1 MAIFGEKPHFSFTE
15 GCWEA
20 LSGAGSREVAE
31 IGRLLSG
38 SFKRIHAGCDQ
49 FSQLHLLYAL
59 CSGASEQGSQIW
71 LCENTDLPSLRFGGR
86 IMGADCSVFI
96 HGSGLRL
103 FLFGKDGFPISAEKL
118 RKIANSQPIQL
129 PEKPGQIHSS
139 TSFRSIYISNIADN
153 STGRR
158 ASISAGVSC
167 GSSSVRSLWLEF
179 FTGSDDQLVFQVSEE
194 GMRVNAYSAKLGFI
208 SAEKLTIAYACQQ
221 AARGE
226 TVWLPEDLH
235 FAADSVKGDI
245 RRFSPEEIPPAAA
258 AQRFL
263 TDPLFMCV
271 ELASN
276 KERLLRTV
284 SELPGM
290 ATVSREVALQPGASL
305 SGKTRFSAENGRVI
319 AAPSGTGRIRVV
331 AQSHSMEAASEL
343 CADWC
348 QRLRRAPSK

>member
-1 MAIFGEKPHFSFTE
+1 MELFDICDEKGIP
-15 GCWEA
+15 
-20 LSGAGSREVAE
+20 
-31 IGRLLSG
+31 
-38 SFKRIHAGCDQ
+38 
-49 FSQLHLLYAL
+49 
-59 CSGASEQGSQIW
+59 
-71 LCENTDLPSLRFGGR
+71 
-86 IMGADCSVFI
+86 
-96 HGSGLRL
+96 
-103 FLFGKDGFPISAEKL
+103 
-118 RKIANSQPIQL
+118 
-129 PEKPGQIHSS
+129 
-139 TSFRSIYISNIADN
+139 
-153 STGRR
+153 TGRVTDRRTAHREGILHRTAHIWIVRKSPDGRTEILLQKR
-158 ASISAGVSC
+158 AACKDSFPGEYDTSSAGHITA
-167 GSSSVRSLWLEF
+167 GDEPLHGALREL
-179 FTGSDDQLVFQVSEE
+179 SEE
-194 GMRVNAYSAKLGFI
+194 LGIF
-208 SAEKLTIAYACQQ
+208 A
-221 AARGE
+221 
-226 TVWLPEDLH
+226 VPEDLH

-245 RRFSPEEIPPAAA
+245 RRFSPEQIPPAAA

-263 TDPLFMCV
+263 TDPIFMCV